1 MVTYTPHSIDTSN
14 IHLNEDLNNLVDFL
28 AKNTHEN
35 WANERIKEGWKYGQK
50 RNDIKKE
57 HPCLVSYEAL
67 PESEKEHDRIVVKEL
82 LKTIVLLGF
91 RIEKEK
97 IKD

>member
-1 MVTYTPHSIDTSN
+1 VTYIPHMVDTSD
-14 IHLNEDLNNLVDFL
+14 ICLNDDLNNLVDFL

-35 WANERIKEGWKYGQK
+35 WANERIKEGWRYGQK
-50 RNDIKKE
+50 RNDRKKE
-57 HPCLVSYEAL
+57 HPCLVSYEDL

-82 LKTIVLLGF
+82 LKTILLLGF

-97 IKD
+97 ISE

>member
-1 MVTYTPHSIDTSN
+1 MVTYTPHKIDTSN
-14 IHLNEDLNNLVDFL
+14 IHLNEDLINLVDFL

-35 WANERIKEGWKYGQK
+35 WANERIKDGWTYGQK

-67 PESEKEHDRIVVKEL
+67 PESEKEHDRVVVKEL

-97 IKD
+97 SKD